1 MRDKT
6 SKLYNEFLGI
16 YFDEYNYLPDA
27 KRTNMG
33 LKYDPTNL
41 ILDAYNYDKWYTEES
56 EYSTAK
62 NDEEKLD
69 DLPPLEDYKEV
80 KEGRGLKILT
90 TNKLLTRLSVLLA
103 QIKTGYNSNKLK
115 NKIRQIVHFCIN
127 IIKSQ
132 KQFN

>member
-80 KEGRGLKILT
+80 KERRGLKILT

>member
-27 KRTNMG
+27 KRTNTG

-80 KEGRGLKILT
+80 KERRGLKILT

-115 NKIRQIVHFCIN
+115 NKIRQIVYFCIN

>member
-80 KEGRGLKILT
+80 KERRELKILT

-115 NKIRQIVHFCIN
+115 NKIRQIVYFCIN

>member
-62 NDEEKLD
+62 NDEEELD

>member
-80 KEGRGLKILT
+80 KERRGLKILT

-115 NKIRQIVHFCIN
+115 NKIRQIVYFCIN

>member
-62 NDEEKLD
+62 NDEEELD

-115 NKIRQIVHFCIN
+115 NKIRQIVYFCIN

>member
-62 NDEEKLD
+62 NDEEELD

-80 KEGRGLKILT
+80 KERRGLKILT

-115 NKIRQIVHFCIN
+115 NKIRQIVYFCIN

>member
-33 LKYDPTNL
+33 RKYDPTNL

-80 KEGRGLKILT
+80 KERRGLKILT

-115 NKIRQIVHFCIN
+115 NKIRQIVYFCIN

>member
-33 LKYDPTNL
+33 RKYDPTNL

-62 NDEEKLD
+62 NDEEELD

-115 NKIRQIVHFCIN
+115 NKIRQIVYFCIN

>member
-33 LKYDPTNL
+33 RKYDPTNL

-62 NDEEKLD
+62 NDEEELD

>member
-33 LKYDPTNL
+33 RKYDPTNL

-115 NKIRQIVHFCIN
+115 NKIRQIVYFCIN

>member
-80 KEGRGLKILT
+80 KERRGLKILT
-90 TNKLLTRLSVLLA
+90 TNRLLTRLSVLLA

-115 NKIRQIVHFCIN
+115 NKIRQIVYFCIN

>member
-80 KEGRGLKILT
+80 KERRGLKILT

-103 QIKTGYNSNKLK
+103 QIKTEYNSNKLK
-115 NKIRQIVHFCIN
+115 NKIRQIVYFCIN

>member
-1 MRDKT
+1 
-6 SKLYNEFLGI
+6 
-16 YFDEYNYLPDA
+16 
-27 KRTNMG
+27 MG
-33 LKYDPTNL
+33 RKYDPTNL

-80 KEGRGLKILT
+80 KERRGLKILT

-115 NKIRQIVHFCIN
+115 NKIRQIVYFCIN

>member
-80 KEGRGLKILT
+80 KERRGLKILT

-115 NKIRQIVHFCIN
+115 NKISQIVYFCIN

>member
-27 KRTNMG
+27 KRTNTG

-80 KEGRGLKILT
+80 KERRELKILT

-115 NKIRQIVHFCIN
+115 NKIRQIVYFCIN

>member
-6 SKLYNEFLGI
+6 SKLYNDFLGI

-80 KEGRGLKILT
+80 KERRGLKILT

-115 NKIRQIVHFCIN
+115 NKIRQIVYFCIN

>member
-1 MRDKT
+1 
-6 SKLYNEFLGI
+6 
-16 YFDEYNYLPDA
+16 
-27 KRTNMG
+27 MG
-33 LKYDPTNL
+33 RKYDPTNL
-41 ILDAYNYDKWYTEES
+41 ILDAQNYDKWYTEES

-62 NDEEKLD
+62 NDEEELD

>member
-115 NKIRQIVHFCIN
+115 NKIRQIVYFCIN